1 MVAYRLHFIYKS
13 TSCDTLNG
21 RTGVRMF
28 VNGWFE
34 VDSVD
39 ESYDTECY
47 VCSSSV
53 LIFLAAEAPAHAL

>member
-1 MVAYRLHFIYKS
+1 MDAQ
-13 TSCDTLNG
+13 
-21 RTGVRMF
+21 GVRMF

-34 VDSVD
+34 VNSVD